1 MREILFRI
9 FDKSQNRMIYSCECE
24 EDLQGKREWIPFMFP
39 IGFSHYDTS
48 DFSEIML
55 FTGLLDKNGKKI
67 FEGDIVKVVDENG
80 EINELQPDTGIGA
93 IEFLYGSW
101 YISEDVDNGLYD
113 IIRNYSIEVIGNKFD
128 NPELVE
134 VSDVKD

>member
-1 MREILFRI
+1 MREILFRGKWDNDWI
-9 FDKSQNRMIYSCECE
+9 FGSLIYSVQ
-24 EDLQGKREWIPFMFP
+24 EDIYYITEHNRLELSFP
-39 IGFSHYDTS
+39 VEKETIGQ
-48 DFSEIML
+48 
-55 FTGLLDKNGKKI
+55 FTGLFDKNGKKI

-93 IEFLYGSW
+93 IEFLDGAW

-134 VSDVKD
+134 VE